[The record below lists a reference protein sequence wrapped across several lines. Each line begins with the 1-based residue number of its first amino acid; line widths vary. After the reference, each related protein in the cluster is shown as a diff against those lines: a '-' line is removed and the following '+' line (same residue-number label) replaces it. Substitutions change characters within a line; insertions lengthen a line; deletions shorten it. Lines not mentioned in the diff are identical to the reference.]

1 MLSFAATPHDAVT
14 LKPAWSALLSSL
26 RFARRGRW
34 HFGNGTGVL
43 ICHEGGPRRWLT
55 ERSRMDKLRF
65 RFDQRRWYSAFA
77 RSTGAAREIGIV
89 ADDGSAVATI
99 QLEAV
104 DAAIDELIWRLIDD
118 DAVAPVTPPGGVLDR
133 ERVADELA
141 LAASRDAFDAVTGAY
156 RLARNDALTL
166 AGSSIAR
173 RLAPDVLP
181 HAMHDARAAGLALR
195 VRVENAGGRITWNPD
210 DVALTSDA
218 GSIALRAG
226 GVDVSV
232 AAADAALWA
241 VALETPDACC
251 PALECCVPG
260 DRGWIRIDVAADT
273 AAACATWRRICATLP
288 EEQ

>member
-1 MLSFAATPHDAVT
+1 MMSFAATPNDAVM
-14 LKPAWSALLSSL
+14 LKPAWAALLSSL

-34 HFGNGTGVL
+34 HFGNGTGML
-43 ICHEGGPRRWLT
+43 SCREGGPRRWLT
-55 ERSRMDKLRF
+55 ERSGTDGLRF
-65 RFDQRRWYSAFA
+65 RFDQRRWHSAFA

-118 DAVAPVTPPGGVLDR
+118 DAVAPVTPTGEPLDR
-133 ERVADELA
+133 KRVSDELA
-141 LAASRDAFDAVTGAY
+141 LAASRDAFDALAGAY
-156 RLARNDALTL
+156 RLARNGALTL

-173 RLAPDVLP
+173 PLAPDVLP
-181 HAMHDARAAGLALR
+181 RAMHAARAAGLALR
-195 VRVENAGGRITWNPD
+195 VRVENAGGRVTWNPA
-210 DVALTSDA
+210 DVALTNDDA
-218 GSIALRAG
+218 SITVRAG
-226 GVDVSV
+226 GVDVRVS
-232 AAADAALWA
+232 AGDAALWA

-273 AAACATWRRICATLP
+273 EAACATWRRICATLP